1 MIYFDFHTHLDKKNS
16 CRSCTL
22 EELQNGISLFD
33 NKKVSLQFHPW
44 HLKVNYD
51 GLPEKFVEFAK
62 SDCVYAIGEIGL
74 DRLKGPSLE
83 VQKAY
88 FADLLKLAD
97 ELQKPVILHVVRC
110 ADDVLHMLAGYPDL
124 IKIWHGF
131 RGRSELFERI
141 VKADIFVS
149 LHYSMLEN
157 AEFINYIKQHR
168 EYLDHIGFESDD
180 REIEVEKLYR
190 TFERLINE

>member
-1 MIYFDFHTHLDKKNS
+1 MIYFDFHTHLDRKNS
-16 CRSCTL
+16 CRSCTVEDLQQGIPLL
-22 EELQNGISLFD
+22 ENRKISLQ
-33 NKKVSLQFHPW
+33 LHPW
-44 HLKVNYD
+44 HLGQSYD

-62 SDCVYAIGEIGL
+62 SDSVYAIGEIGL

-110 ADDVLHMLAGYPDL
+110 ADEVLHILGGYPEL
-124 IKIWHGF
+124 TKIWHGF
-131 RGRSELFERI
+131 RGRIELFERI

-157 AEFINYIKQHR
+157 ADFINYIKQHR
-168 EYLDHIGFESDD
+168 EYHDRIGFESDD
-180 REIEVEKLYR
+180 REIDVKELYR